1 MVLMDVSMVFID
13 VHRFFMVC
21 IGCSIV
27 FIVCHSVFNALFID
41 FLQDF
46 HSCSMV
52 VVTFSDVIIGFSTMF
67 INFST
72 VFHQRFHGAYGCVL
86 FHGVH

>member
-1 MVLMDVSMVFID
+1 MFPWFSLMLID
-13 VHRFFMVC
+13 FFMVC

-27 FIVCHSVFNALFID
+27 FIVCHSFFNGLFID
-41 FLQDF
+41 SHQDF

-52 VVTFSDVIIGFSTMF
+52 VVNFSDVIIGFSTVF
-67 INFST
+67 IKFLNG
-72 VFHQRFHGAYGCVL
+72 FHQRFHGAHGYVL

>member
-1 MVLMDVSMVFID
+1 MVFMDVSMVFIAA
-13 VHRFFMVC
+13 HRFFMVC

-27 FIVCHSVFNALFID
+27 FIVCHSFFNGLFID

-46 HSCSMV
+46 HSCSMAV
-52 VVTFSDVIIGFSTMF
+52 INFSDVIISFSTMF
-67 INFST
+67 IKLFNG
-72 VFHQRFHGAYGCVL
+72 FHQRFHGAYRCVL

>member
-1 MVLMDVSMVFID
+1 MVFMDVSMVFIAA
-13 VHRFFMVC
+13 HRFFMVC

-27 FIVCHSVFNALFID
+27 FIVCHSFFNGLFID

-52 VVTFSDVIIGFSTMF
+52 VINFSDVIISFSTMF
-67 INFST
+67 IKLFNG
-72 VFHQRFHGAYGCVL
+72 FHQRFHGAYRCVL